1 MYVASKKKTHVCMAD
16 KVDTRPLASTDRQI
30 KNKTKR

>member
-1 MYVASKKKTHVCMAD
+1 MAD

-30 KNKTKR
+30 KNKTKRKLLKVFLSSK